1 VYLYSFT
8 RYAGHDRVF
17 VADLDDV
24 SEGDLL
30 MIENE
35 YYLVLGED
43 VAWKEQYKYLLK
55 ANGEITR
62 IFP

>member
-1 VYLYSFT
+1 MFLYSFT

-43 VAWKEQYKYLLK
+43 VARKEQYKYPLK
-55 ANGEITR
+55 VNSEIIR
-62 IFP
+62 SVP